1 MASSKN
7 AANDIK
13 FTLSGNSK
21 TFRIAVDPRS
31 GAKLYRETEPPQE
44 TRIPPEANFQAN
56 DWSLGT
62 GLNRFTPVQDAGS
75 TLRIADGYGIDL
87 TNGKIEHGPG
97 GVSVGAV
104 SGDMVKQIMF
114 LNKVWFLTKTHL
126 YNYDGT
132 TLTKFWGPAAGGA
145 TWQTQPA
152 GADMTDIA
160 LFNGKLYICDG
171 ASIFRTDGTTDPNI
185 TPSADNAEHLLPLDT
200 ASGPQLWR
208 SYDTN
213 LLASTTDP
221 DTATPVWSTDIT
233 VGPGEDINSIFDL
246 SGLLFNGTDSTIFS
260 ITSTGVAIQL
270 DKSLQTNRSSSAFS
284 ILSNTGSDVWLSDG
298 SADIFRMLAIDFEQ
312 FEIRP
317 SGPFKHTSA
326 VPFSELDSRG
336 NITSITQ
343 DIENVYVTVNR
354 GGDMYVYKGVEVS
367 RGTFIWS
374 PLIRRASDVNITSG
388 IFKLSGDSEP
398 MLYLDADGTIFKYQ
412 IRDWTVF
419 NTDWQ
424 VQFPTYDNGNELEA
438 KLFNR
443 LLVFGER
450 VGASSNFTI
459 TPATRLDN
467 ATSFTNMPFTFDN
480 DGINT
485 VVTGILVG
493 RRLRMQLTCAS
504 NDSSKSYSVRSIKLE
519 GIRKPELKKLWDMTV
534 IANNKGEH
542 DFLVSLRNAT
552 GAYMLFKDRYGVD
565 RQGVI
570 LPGYPDGT
578 ETPDENLIGPNYRQ
592 RLVIQEVLSS

>member
-1 MASSKN
+1 MAGSKN
-7 AANDIK
+7 SSADIK
-13 FTLSGNSK
+13 FTLQGTSK
-21 TFRIAVDPRS
+21 SFRIAVDPRS

-44 TRIPPEANFQAN
+44 TRIPPEANFQAK

-62 GLNRFTPVQDAGS
+62 GFNRFTPVQDAGS

-97 GVSVGAV
+97 ATSVGALL
-104 SGDMVKQIMF
+104 GDMVKQIMF
-114 LNKVWFLTKTHL
+114 LNKVWFLTTTHL

-132 TLTKFWGPAAGGA
+132 TLVKFWGPAAGGA
-145 TWQTQPA
+145 THQTQPGA
-152 GADMTDIA
+152 ADMTDVA
-160 LFNGKLYICDG
+160 LFNSKLYISDG
-171 ASIFRTDGTTDPNI
+171 ASIFRTDGTADPNV
-185 TPSADNAEHLLPLDT
+185 TPSSDNAEHLLSLDT
-200 ASGPQLWR
+200 ATGPQLWR

-260 ITSTGVAIQL
+260 ITSAGVAIQL

-374 PLIRRASDVNITSG
+374 PLIRRASDVNLTSG

-398 MLYLDADGTIFKYQ
+398 HLYVDADGTMFKYE
-412 IRDWTVF
+412 IRDWTLF
-419 NTDWQ
+419 NDDWQ
-424 VQFPTYDNGNELEA
+424 VEFPTYDGGNELEN
-438 KLFNR
+438 KVFNR
-443 LLVFGER
+443 LLVFAENSGT
-450 VGASSNFTI
+450 SDDFTV

-467 ATSFTNMPFTFDN
+467 ASSFTNMPFTFDN
-480 DGINT
+480 DDINT

-493 RRLRMQLTCAS
+493 KRVRLRLTCAS
-504 NDSSKSYSVRSIKLE
+504 TDTTKSYNIRSVKLE
-519 GIRKPELKKLWDMTV
+519 GVRKPELKKLWDLTV
-534 IANNKGEH
+534 IADTKAAH
-542 DFLVSLRNAT
+542 DFLVTLRQAT
-552 GAYMLFKDRYGVD
+552 AAYMLFNDRYGVA
-565 RQGVI
+565 RQGIV

-578 ETPDENLIGPNYRQ
+578 ETPDENIIGPNYRQ